1 MASSSTDTAQV
12 AASTEAA
19 ATSATRSLRQ
29 LSLEHDPS
37 TPDVISEDD
46 TPIASTSTSP
56 PPPPTTND
64 DTVLITGDDESARK
78 PFERTD
84 DGKITGAPT
93 RLGGRIL
100 TEDRDP
106 WTHNAW

>member
-1 MASSSTDTAQV
+1 MASNDTQ
-12 AASTEAA
+12 AADTEAA
-19 ATSATRSLRQ
+19 ATSATQSFRQ

-46 TPIASTSTSP
+46 AAAAPVASTSATTISP
-56 PPPPTTND
+56 PDANINAVEVDGQNTST
-64 DTVLITGDDESARK
+64 RK

-100 TEDRDP
+100 HEGRDP